1 MSASS
6 PNVIASTNTQL
17 SLSKLV
23 NPIPLLEVL
32 RNQETSR
39 DAIKNQQNLCLQMNP
54 YLTPKKSHSSKLK
67 GSRPHPF
74 VPEQSSSRRRLPHVI
89 APTNPRLGRFKLVNP
104 IPLLEALQNQQASRD
119 AIKKQQK
126 HCLQMK
132 NIICASATRRRP
144 SATGDRC
151 QAPDACT
158 LFAEP
163 DTLKTMRPSLP
174 DRAHF
179 LRLARTHSLVPLYR
193 TLTADLETPVSAFL
207 RLAAAEPEC
216 FILESVE
223 GGEHLGRYTYI
234 GTRPSRRIVSHGD
247 QIEITEHGRTRKI
260 TGDVFALLRDALHGH
275 KPARVQGLPP
285 FTAGAVGFLS
295 YDVVRQIERLPQD
308 TTDDLQLPDACLM
321 FFDEV
326 LAFDHVKKEI
336 LLIVTADLRRHKPQA
351 AYADAL
357 RRLDRLDH
365 RLSQPLPKINPKKPA
380 GKLKLNP
387 RTKKSAF
394 LRGVE
399 QAKEYIAAGDIFQ
412 VVLSQRLDLEPGV
425 DPFSIYRALRIVNPS
440 PYMYFLRFGHK
451 KLSRE
456 DHNKKRKGSREAAAN
471 EIIETTHIV
480 GSSPELLVRVEGRRI
495 EYRPIAGTRP
505 RGTTEEADLAAE
517 HEMSSDEKERAEHV
531 MLVDL
536 GRNDVGR
543 VSEYGTVS
551 VTNLMHVERYS
562 HVMHLVSDIE
572 GRLKPELSAV
582 DALRSCFPAG
592 TLSGAPKIRAMEI
605 IEELEPTRRGIYGG
619 TVLYADYSG
628 NLTSC
633 IAIRTLL
640 VEGKK
645 GYIQAGAG
653 IVADSIPESEYQ
665 ESLNKARA
673 VVRAVERA
681 RES

>member
-1 MSASS
+1 
-6 PNVIASTNTQL
+6 
-17 SLSKLV
+17 
-23 NPIPLLEVL
+23 
-32 RNQETSR
+32 
-39 DAIKNQQNLCLQMNP
+39 
-54 YLTPKKSHSSKLK
+54 
-67 GSRPHPF
+67 
-74 VPEQSSSRRRLPHVI
+74 
-89 APTNPRLGRFKLVNP
+89 
-104 IPLLEALQNQQASRD
+104 
-119 AIKKQQK
+119 
-126 HCLQMK
+126 
-132 NIICASATRRRP
+132 
-144 SATGDRC
+144 
-151 QAPDACT
+151 
-158 LFAEP
+158 
-163 DTLKTMRPSLP
+163 MRPSLP

-179 LRLARTHSLVPLYR
+179 LRLARTHSLVPLCR
-193 TLTADLETPVSAFL
+193 TFTADLETPVSAFL
-207 RLAAAEPEC
+207 RLAVDEPEC
-216 FILESVE
+216 CILESVE

-234 GTRPSRRIVSHGD
+234 GTRPSRRIVSRGD
-247 QIEITEHGRTRKI
+247 QIEITEHGKTRQI

-275 KPARVQGLPP
+275 KPARIPGLPP

-308 TTDDLQLPDACLM
+308 TDDDLGLPDACLM

-336 LLIVTADLRRHKPQA
+336 LLIVTADLRRLKPQA

-357 RRLDRLDH
+357 RRLDRLEK
-365 RLSQPLPKINPKKPA
+365 RLAQPLPRPRAKKPA
-380 GKLKLNP
+380 GKLRLTS
-387 RTKKSAF
+387 RTRKAAF
-394 LRGVE
+394 IKAVE
-399 QAKEYIAAGDIFQ
+399 RAREYIAAGDIFQ

-425 DPFSIYRALRIVNPS
+425 DPFSVYRALRIVNPS
-440 PYMYFLRFGHK
+440 PYMYFLRFG
-451 KLSRE
+451 R
-456 DHNKKRKGSREAAAN
+456 RVAAAKSPK
-471 EIIETTHIV
+471 EETTHIV

-505 RGTTEEADLAAE
+505 RGATEEADLAAE
-517 HEMSSDEKERAEHV
+517 HEMANDEKERAEHV

-543 VSEYGTVS
+543 VSEYGTVK

-592 TLSGAPKIRAMEI
+592 TLSGAPKVRAMEI

-640 VEGKK
+640 VEGKQ

-653 IVADSIPESEYQ
+653 IVADSIPANEYQ
-665 ESLNKARA
+665 ESLNKAKA